1 MKEGASW
8 HTLAA
13 ALLPAFDPFFPMPSH
28 SAASAGPVTPAGT
41 LSAPR
46 PASGPPP
53 APPSGAAP
61 GAHAGNAPK
70 PPGRHGRAPTLSMAA
85 WRQFL
90 EVALPYWRGDRKKT
104 AWALMAV
111 LIALMLLETQ
121 LAVLLIDKSGEMTS
135 ALAARD
141 SDRFWD
147 AVQLCLL
154 VLAFA
159 VPVYVFYYY
168 VRDAFSNHWR
178 RWLTHRFLD
187 GYLGGR
193 RYYELGYGS
202 GIDNPDQRISED
214 INSFTGRSVH
224 FMLILLGSLMQLVAF
239 SAVLWSIS
247 RVLVAFLAVYAVLG
261 TFVALYVFGAPL
273 IKLNFW
279 QLRREADFRFG
290 LMRLRE
296 NAESIA
302 FYRGEAQER
311 AQIDLR
317 FEDVF
322 TNYARMIKKQRSLNL
337 FQRSFSQL
345 TVVLPSVILANS
357 VLTGELEVG
366 RAIQAAGA
374 FAAVLGAVAL
384 IVDNFESLSRFVA
397 GIDRLHALSKLVLGP
412 DGMPVQA
419 RTGRAAGK
427 SRHAP
432 SVPSRPPAKPAP
444 GSAAGTGAMASSLAA
459 GLPGAAAVHT
469 GTPPG
474 MAAPAKPTTQIALR
488 EGTRLC
494 MEGVTLYTPQFGRLL
509 VRDLSLALEP
519 GEALLITGPSGC
531 GKSSLLRAIAGLW
544 RSGAGTIE
552 HPPHARM
559 FFLPQRPYMQH
570 ESLRSQ
576 IIYPSR
582 STTLDDAAL
591 AQLLDQVQLSTL
603 LERVG
608 GLDAVED
615 WEKLLSVGE
624 QQRLAFARVLV
635 HRPAMV
641 ILDEATSAL
650 DSANEA
656 ALYQR
661 LRASGAT
668 LVSIAHRS
676 AVLAHH
682 THVLQLH
689 GGGGWQLHA
698 AEGFDFNAAQ
708 EAAPLQGSTGEVTA

>member
-1 MKEGASW
+1 
-8 HTLAA
+8 
-13 ALLPAFDPFFPMPSH
+13 
-28 SAASAGPVTPAGT
+28 
-41 LSAPR
+41 
-46 PASGPPP
+46 
-53 APPSGAAP
+53 
-61 GAHAGNAPK
+61 
-70 PPGRHGRAPTLSMAA
+70 MAA

-90 EVALPYWRGDRKKT
+90 EVAMPYWRGDHKKT

-121 LAVLLIDKSGEMTS
+121 LAVLLIEKSGEMTS

-141 SDRFWD
+141 SDRFWN

-187 GYLGGR
+187 AYLGGR
-193 RYYELGYGS
+193 RYYELGYSS

-247 RVLVAFLAVYAVLG
+247 RLLVAFLVVYAVVG

-273 IKLNFW
+273 IRLNFL

-322 TNYARMIKKQRSLNL
+322 SNYARLIRKQRSLNL

-345 TVVLPSVILANS
+345 TVVLPSLILASS
-357 VLTGELEVG
+357 VLSGELEVG

-397 GIDRLHALSKLVLGP
+397 GIDRLHALSKLVLAP
-412 DGMPVQA
+412 DGTPLAELAKAKSKGKAAKAATVTAVPPVPA
-419 RTGRAAGK
+419 TSNRTAGAGVAPAHA
-427 SRHAP
+427 HAP
-432 SVPSRPPAKPAP
+432 
-444 GSAAGTGAMASSLAA
+444 AA
-459 GLPGAAAVHT
+459 GLQPNPSLPERT
-469 GTPPG
+469 
-474 MAAPAKPTTQIALR
+474 AKPTTQIGMR
-488 EGTRLC
+488 EGERLC

-509 VRDLSLALEP
+509 VRDLTLALEP

-544 RSGAGTIE
+544 RSGSGTIE
-552 HPPHARM
+552 HPAYERM
-559 FFLPQRPYMQH
+559 FFLPQRPYMQR

-591 AQLLDQVQLSTL
+591 AQTLQQVQLGDL

-624 QQRLAFARVLV
+624 QQRLAFARALV
-635 HRPAMV
+635 HRPSMV

-650 DSANEA
+650 DSANET

-698 AEGFDFNAAQ
+698 AKDFNFESVLEAKANGQANGQSNGQAGGGAMAA
-708 EAAPLQGSTGEVTA
+708 AATPGPTPVV

>member
-1 MKEGASW
+1 
-8 HTLAA
+8 
-13 ALLPAFDPFFPMPSH
+13 
-28 SAASAGPVTPAGT
+28 
-41 LSAPR
+41 
-46 PASGPPP
+46 
-53 APPSGAAP
+53 
-61 GAHAGNAPK
+61 
-70 PPGRHGRAPTLSMAA
+70 MAA
-85 WRQFL
+85 WRQFM
-90 EVALPYWRGDRKKT
+90 EVAMPYWRGDRKKT

-141 SDRFWD
+141 SPRFWS

-187 GYLGGR
+187 AYLGGR

-247 RVLVAFLAVYAVLG
+247 RVLVAFLAVYAVVG

-273 IKLNFW
+273 IRLNFW

-322 TNYARMIKKQRSLNL
+322 SNYARLIKKQRSLNL

-345 TVVLPSVILANS
+345 TVVLPSIILASS
-357 VLTGELEVG
+357 VLSGELEVG

-397 GIDRLHALSKLVLGP
+397 GIDRLHALSTLVLAP
-412 DGMPVQA
+412 DGTPLTAMVSKKAKAGPKAKADAASAAKAAPVA
-419 RTGRAAGK
+419 AASGAAG
-427 SRHAP
+427 AP
-432 SVPSRPPAKPAP
+432 
-444 GSAAGTGAMASSLAA
+444 AA
-459 GLPGAAAVHT
+459 GAAAAPT
-469 GTPPG
+469 G
-474 MAAPAKPTTQIALR
+474 APCGTVAPQHPAAKPTTQISMR
-488 EGTRLC
+488 EGERLR
-494 MEGVTLYTPQFGRLL
+494 MDSVTLFTPQFGRLL
-509 VRDLSLALEP
+509 VRDLTLTLQP

-531 GKSSLLRAIAGLW
+531 GKSSLLRALAGLW
-544 RSGAGTIE
+544 RSGSGRIE
-552 HPPHARM
+552 HPPYERL

-582 STTLDDAAL
+582 STLLDDAAL
-591 AQLLDQVQLSTL
+591 AQILQQVQLADL

-615 WEKLLSVGE
+615 WEKLLSAGE
-624 QQRLAFARVLV
+624 QQRLAFARALV

-650 DSANEA
+650 DSGNEA
-656 ALYQR
+656 ALYRR

-689 GGGGWQLHA
+689 GGGSWQLHA
-698 AEGFDFNAAQ
+698 ADSFEFDPADKAGVQAQQPEGAQAADP
-708 EAAPLQGSTGEVTA
+708 AAGMPDSASGATRVSGKF